1 MEGKALNI
9 IAKKLEPVLCGG
21 GYVKEKSVGGSR
33 VVFKG
38 SQMRYIVEFADNKIV
53 LWKLERDSSGEF
65 DENMRVVISEW
76 LFDPS
81 VNDERDAEDIA
92 NDFVGFFSDLRKDV
106 AVGSIGGKVSD
117 KPENDGLHFFLNRLV
132 TAFPELKAE
141 VKSEKAM
148 YTEFRYVTF
157 IKEKFVPLF
166 LSLVSGEVG
175 TAKLKKVANVL
186 NNFYESGSMDVRSTI
201 TMVIL
206 NSLEGEDSK
215 NKVKDLLSDDLREAF
230 IAGYKYKYKKVRPER
245 LKKSLMSRFF
255 SANEAS

>member
-1 MEGKALNI
+1 MESKALSI
-9 IAKKLEPVLCGG
+9 IAKKLEPVLRSE
-21 GYVKEKSVGGSR
+21 GYVEEKSVRGSR
-33 VVFKG
+33 VVFKS
-38 SQMRYIVEFADNKIV
+38 SQVCYVVEFSDNKFT
-53 LWKLERDSSGEF
+53 LWRVEGDGSSEFGESAK
-65 DENMRVVISEW
+65 VVVSEW
-76 LFDPS
+76 LFDPAVS
-81 VNDERDAEDIA
+81 NEKDAEDIA
-92 NDFVGFFSDLRKDV
+92 NDFVGFFSDSKKDV
-106 AVGSIGGKVSD
+106 AVGSLGGKLSD
-117 KPENDGLHFFLNRLV
+117 KPENDGLHFFLNRLI

-148 YTEFRYVTF
+148 YTKFRYVTF